1 MKKIIFLL
9 VTALLFTAGCSKKE
23 KKYLPFSSNNTTG
36 APLQTDS
43 PSTNVTG
50 ATLTQIQVTPGD
62 QSIAKNTHANYIAP
76 AVYSDG
82 TTKNISTESTWT
94 VKSETDKVS
103 TVASKKGRFLGS
115 TATSAGTPA
124 KVNATFGSIS
134 GDANLNVTSA
144 NLSSIQI
151 TSIPSLVPGGTA
163 QYVATGIFS
172 DGTKQDISSLVSWS
186 SSATNSVAIDS
197 TTGLGTGGSTAATA
211 TITATLITPANFP
224 TVTNGGAATTTTQ
237 LKNAKIVSITVTGV
251 ASIGAGST
259 TNYVASA
266 IYDDGTSSDITTQT
280 TWSLSSS
287 ANAVISDAQDS
298 KGFFTAVNAGSVN
311 VQATYIGVT
320 GSKAVTINSL
330 TVSSITV
337 SPSTKTI
344 AKGTTTQFTATAT
357 YSDGSTADVTKTAVW
372 TSSNTSFGT
381 VDTSSTTGG
390 IARGIAAGA
399 ATITAAIGGKSA
411 TANLTVTSATLV
423 SISIGNGINSGTGLP
438 ASSGPFTVAKGTTKQ
453 YYAVGVYSDG
463 TKQDI
468 TSLVSWTSG
477 SPSQVNV
484 GNSTGSIGL
493 ATGLSQG
500 SSTITASFPNSS
512 GNIVTSNAST
522 LNISAATLTSINIGA
537 STNITAGDKTQYTA
551 MGTFSDASTQDI
563 SSLVTWLSGTA
574 ANATISNAVSDKG
587 LAYGL
592 VVGTT
597 NITATLANGTN
608 GIVTGGGTVTSN
620 TSVLTIS
627 AAATTPATTTPVAIS
642 GVTLDVSSGTT
653 TETKPNGAFDGALLI
668 IGDQNTK
675 GFIANITSGTLHNCA
690 DVACLMNKILQSIS
704 EDDFDFNGT
713 NNTNSILE
721 TTVNGGYNLVTRKV
735 VSGTVIPTEIA
746 SVEIKVNTTKTL
758 PETGQLAPHSVNDMR
773 NHYVNLVGRVDGSG
787 TITDLPSATS
797 GVATSVTF
805 RIEIQASKNSSSTL
819 IMMGITTTA
828 NFDVV
833 EIPLTSLVNGTNIA
847 PSSYSKATGSKN
859 FASSGPPK
867 VDFLISVNNSATMAG
882 EQTGLQT
889 SLASFFARL
898 KSLGTDFRMSVI
910 TSDCDKLWRPDTVLR
925 GFASGQHQTCQPTGV
940 GTGEGINDW
949 GSGVNYFDD
958 TKETEFNT
966 TVSKIG
972 IRGWSTETNILYAE
986 RAIASGGTFTQVR
999 ATNGRSNVPMTVI
1012 VISDDP
1018 DQYDAARTELTTAG
1032 LTAPATIFNKD
1043 SNEFIG
1049 KATVHAVYPM
1059 NTSGNAGYCT
1069 GPNGDTQE
1077 APKGGGADAIYPDI
1091 IAKTSGMG
1099 STICAS
1105 NPSAFMELI
1114 ADQAASGAS
1123 TYALDHVPITN
1134 TLQVLVNGSSIQ
1146 MGIASLGTTKFIYNS
1161 ATNKISFTGTIP
1173 ASGTPITVSYSYY
1186 TQSVGSNDLPV
1197 NSNLLAY
1204 ISKTAKSDTARGTA
1218 AAIAL
1223 LVGAILAGRIW
1234 KNRKHS

>member
-1 MKKIIFLL
+1 M
-9 VTALLFTAGCSKKE
+9 
-23 KKYLPFSSNNTTG
+23 
-36 APLQTDS
+36 
-43 PSTNVTG
+43 
-50 ATLTQIQVTPGD
+50 
-62 QSIAKNTHANYIAP
+62 
-76 AVYSDG
+76 
-82 TTKNISTESTWT
+82 
-94 VKSETDKVS
+94 S

-124 KVNATFGSIS
+124 KVSAAFGSIS
-134 GDANLNVTSA
+134 GDANLTVTNA
-144 NLSSIQI
+144 GLTSIQI
-151 TSIPSLVPGGTA
+151 TSVPSLVPGGTA

-172 DGTKQDISSLVSWS
+172 DGTRQDISSLVSWS

-197 TTGLGTGGSTAATA
+197 TTGVGTGGTTAATA

-224 TVTNGGAATTTTQ
+224 TVINGGAATTTTQ
-237 LKNAKIVSITVTGV
+237 LRNAKIVSITVTGV
-251 ASIGAGST
+251 ATLGAGST

-266 IYDDGTSSDITTQT
+266 IYDDGTSSDITTQA

-287 ANAVISDAQDS
+287 ANAVVSDAEGS

-330 TVSSITV
+330 TVSSVTV

-438 ASSGPFTVAKGTTKQ
+438 ASSGPFTIAKGTTKK

-463 TKQDI
+463 SKQEI
-468 TSLVSWTSG
+468 TDLVSWTSG
-477 SPSQVNV
+477 STSQVNI
-484 GNSTGSIGL
+484 GNTSGSLGI
-493 ATGLSQG
+493 ATGLSVG

-512 GNIVTSNAST
+512 GNIITSNAST

-537 STNITAGDKTQYTA
+537 STATVANGSSFQYTA
-551 MGTFSDASTQDI
+551 TGTFSDSTTQDL
-563 SSLVTWLSGTA
+563 SSLVTWNSSAPT
-574 ANATISNAVSDKG
+574 NATISNAVSDKG
-587 LAYGL
+587 KAYGL
-592 VVGTT
+592 VAGTT
-597 NITATLANGTN
+597 NITATLANETN
-608 GIVTGGGTVTSN
+608 GIVTTSRGVITSN
-620 TSVLTIS
+620 TSVLTVS
-627 AAATTPATTTPVAIS
+627 AAGAAAITPATTTAVTAIS
-642 GVTLDVSSGTT
+642 GVTLDVSAGTT
-653 TETKPNGAFDGALLI
+653 TEIKPGGAFDGALLI

-773 NHYVNLVGRVDGSG
+773 NHYVNLVGKVDGSG
-787 TITDLPSATS
+787 TITDLPSTTS
-797 GVATSVTF
+797 GVLTSLTF

-882 EQTGLQT
+882 EQSGLQT

-925 GFASGQHQTCQPTGV
+925 GFATGQHQTCQPTGV

-999 ATNGRSNVPMTVI
+999 ATNGRSSVPMTVI

-1134 TLQVLVNGSSIQ
+1134 TLQVMVNGSSIQ
-1146 MGIASLGTTKFIYNS
+1146 MGIASVGTTKFIYNS

-1186 TQSVGSNDLPV
+1186 TQSVGSNDLPG

-1204 ISKTAKSDTARGTA
+1204 ISKTANSDTARGTA